1 MADRETAPSRSP
13 EKDDEED
20 PEMEQED
27 EQEALYEVERV
38 IGKSKIK
45 VSVFSSGNW
54 QIFQ

>member
-45 VSVFSSGNW
+45 VSSFLSGNW

>member
-20 PEMEQED
+20 PEMGQED

-45 VSVFSSGNW
+45 VSSFSSGNW